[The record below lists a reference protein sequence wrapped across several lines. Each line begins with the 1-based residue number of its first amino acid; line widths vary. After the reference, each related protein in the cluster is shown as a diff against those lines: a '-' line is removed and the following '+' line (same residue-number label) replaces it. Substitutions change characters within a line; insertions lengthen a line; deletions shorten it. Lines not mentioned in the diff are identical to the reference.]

1 MSNNRNLSSRYVQNA
16 RYIAAGLS
24 DADMLWMLSVG
35 KLRLLKQGEKLVT
48 AGKALT
54 EIYFITGGRL
64 GVVLDEGVRVAYLH
78 HGDVV
83 GEMSFIERHAPVVSV
98 IAEEPTEVLCIP
110 RKLILDKFDA
120 EPLFAARFYRALAI
134 FLSERLR
141 DTTAAVSLP
150 GDEQAKRDKADKQ
163 ARARFAKLFV
173 KSGP

>member
-1 MSNNRNLSSRYVQNA
+1 MQNDRYMQNA

-24 DADMLWMLSVG
+24 DADMLWLLSVG

-54 EIYFITGGRL
+54 DIYFVTAGRL
-64 GVVLDEGVRVAYLH
+64 GVILDDGVRVAQLFQ
-78 HGDVV
+78 GDVV

-98 IAEEPTEVLCIP
+98 VAEEPTEILTIA
-110 RKLILDKFDA
+110 RKLILDRFAA

-141 DTTAAVSLP
+141 DTTASVNVP
-150 GDEQAKRDKADKQ
+150 NEEQSRREKADKA

>member
-1 MSNNRNLSSRYVQNA
+1 MRNDPYVQNA

-24 DADMLWMLSVG
+24 DADMLWLLSVG

-54 EIYFITGGRL
+54 DIYFITNGRL
-64 GVVLDEGVRVAYLH
+64 GVVLADGNRVAHLH
-78 HGDVV
+78 QGDVV
-83 GEMSFIERHAPVVSV
+83 GEMSFIEREPPVVSV
-98 IAEEPTEVLCIP
+98 IAEEPTEILTIP
-110 RKLILDKFDA
+110 RRLILDRFDA

-141 DTTAAVSLP
+141 DTTAAVNLP
-150 GDEQAKRDKADKQ
+150 SEEQNRRDKADKA

-173 KSGP
+173 RSGP

>member
-1 MSNNRNLSSRYVQNA
+1 MQNDRYMQNA

-24 DADMLWMLSVG
+24 DADMLWLLSVG

-48 AGKALT
+48 AGKAVT
-54 EIYFITGGRL
+54 DIYFITSGRL
-64 GVVLDEGVRVAYLH
+64 GIVLDDGSRVAQLYQ
-78 HGDVV
+78 GDVV
-83 GEMSFIERHAPVVSV
+83 GEMSFIERHPPVVSV
-98 IAEEPTEVLCIP
+98 IAEEPTEILTIA
-110 RKLILDKFDA
+110 RKLILDRFDA

-141 DTTAAVSLP
+141 DTTAAVNLP
-150 GDEQAKRDKADKQ
+150 SDEQSRREKADKA

>member
-1 MSNNRNLSSRYVQNA
+1 MRNDRYMQNA

-24 DADMLWMLSVG
+24 DADMLWLLSVG
-35 KLRLLKQGEKLVT
+35 KLRLLRQGEKLVT

-54 EIYFITGGRL
+54 DLFFVTSGRL
-64 GVVLDEGVRVAYLH
+64 GVVLDDDTRVAHLL

-83 GEMSFIERHAPVVSV
+83 GEMSFIERAAPVVSV
-98 IAEEPTEVLCIP
+98 IAEEPSEILTVP
-110 RKLILDKFDA
+110 RKLILDRFDA

-141 DTTAAVSLP
+141 DTTAAVNLP
-150 GDEQAKRDKADKQ
+150 SAEQSRRDKADKA